1 MSAVSHFDT
10 HIDGYREIATMSATL
25 YRPYEPIGRKAE
37 RAPSSFLETI
47 VGRRGGLRFI
57 LSQVEAVAP
66 TNATVLISG
75 ETGTGKE
82 VIARAIHELSPRR
95 SRNLVK
101 VNCAALPAG
110 LLESELFGHERGAF
124 TGAVSSHIGR
134 FALADRGT
142 LFLDEIGD
150 MPLELQPKLLRVL
163 QEREFEPVGSTRTT
177 RVDVRVIV
185 ASNRNLWQLVRDR
198 ELRED
203 LYYRLNVFPISLPA
217 LRERKADIP
226 DFVRHFVQQF
236 AASMDK
242 TIENIPEE
250 TMRSLVRYPW
260 PGNIREL
267 QNYVARVRILSTHG
281 NFESLV
287 PEKREGR

>member
-1 MSAVSHFDT
+1 MSSAAIQ
-10 HIDGYREIATMSATL
+10 IDGYREIVTMTTNTPDRSD
-25 YRPYEPIGRKAE
+25 EPIVRRTD
-37 RAPSSFLETI
+37 RAQPAFLETI
-47 VGRRGGLRFI
+47 VGRRGGLRSI
-57 LSQVEAVAP
+57 LSEVEAVAP

-150 MPLELQPKLLRVL
+150 IPLELQPKLLRVL

-177 RVDVRVIV
+177 RVDVRVI
-185 ASNRNLWQLVRDR
+185 AATNQDLRQMVRDCEFR
-198 ELRED
+198 QD
-203 LYYRLNVFPISLPA
+203 LYYRNSQSPTICRSACLVAAINLTLPKSA
-217 LRERKADIP
+217 E
-226 DFVRHFVQQF
+226 H
-236 AASMDK
+236 
-242 TIENIPEE
+242 T
-250 TMRSLVRYPW
+250 
-260 PGNIREL
+260 
-267 QNYVARVRILSTHG
+267 
-281 NFESLV
+281 
-287 PEKREGR
+287 

>member
-163 QEREFEPVGSTRTT
+163 QEREFEPVGSTRTA
-177 RVDVRVIV
+177 RVDVRVV
-185 ASNRNLWQLVRDR
+185 AATNQDLRQMVRDCEFR
-198 ELRED
+198 KD
-203 LYYRLNVFPISLPA
+203 LYHRLNIFPISLPP
-217 LRERKADIP
+217 LPERKPAAP
-226 DFVRHFVQQF
+226 PPLQHFLHHF
-236 AASMDK
+236 
-242 TIENIPEE
+242 
-250 TMRSLVRYPW
+250 
-260 PGNIREL
+260 
-267 QNYVARVRILSTHG
+267 
-281 NFESLV
+281 
-287 PEKREGR
+287 